1 MPIRVDHQRITQTFA
16 SPAIYFDHWAIR
28 SFTDDTSLQ
37 DRLVKLVH
45 NKAATFLLSGWNIA
59 EFAKVADPRH
69 AHESEDFLER
79 LMPNVY
85 VTDFDVGL
93 AVRHVG
99 EAQSMGLHAFPSPFR
114 EVMNLLWLLS
124 LEGEAPLTIRGI
136 LTRVIKDRDEI
147 AERLHTVSQAMAD
160 TLNAQKRDPDFVR
173 KIRAMSPQ
181 SQPSRVHLMYGELM
195 RDLVLDAEAPI
206 TANDA
211 ADWQHAALPALYCDF
226 LLLDS
231 AWVARVNRVG
241 ERARGVGIEF
251 ALPQCFSKRDDG
263 LRRFLDAFGEF
274 TAA

>member
-1 MPIRVDHQRITQTFA
+1 MAMRVDRQGITQTFA

-28 SFTDDTSLQ
+28 SFTDDSVLQ

-45 NKAATFLLSGWNIA
+45 QKAATFVLSGWNLA
-59 EFAKVADPRH
+59 EFAKAADPRH
-69 AHESEDFLER
+69 AHESEEFLER

-93 AVRHVG
+93 AVRHGDEV
-99 EAQSMGLHAFPSPFR
+99 QPIGLHAFPSPFR

-124 LEGEAPLTIRGI
+124 LEGEAPLTIRGV
-136 LTRVIKDRDEI
+136 LRRVVRDRDDI
-147 AERLHTVSQAMAD
+147 AGRLNAVAQAMAD
-160 TLNAQKRDPDFVR
+160 KLNAQKGDPDFVC
-173 KIRAMSPQ
+173 KIRAMSPR

-195 RDLVLDAEAPI
+195 RDLVLDANAVI
-206 TANDA
+206 TGNDA

-241 ERARGVGIEF
+241 QRAREAGIEF
-251 ALPQCFSKRDDG
+251 ALPQCFSKRGDG
-263 LRRFLDAFGEF
+263 LRRFLEALDEF
-274 TAA
+274 IST